1 VTAVIESIQS
11 NVRLGRNR
19 VLLDC
24 VLSSSFYI
32 FYWFYLTWKQ
42 IGEATGNPHR
52 PVWHALGLFVPIY
65 GWFVVHRHLRTIK
78 ELQDTAGIK
87 TTINAGNLLALF
99 IIANILT
106 GILIRLENMAVVL
119 VLDIISVA
127 LIIVFLVRSQNN
139 LNSYWEHT
147 KGRQLTEARIGVG
160 EVIFVLLGL
169 LYWVSYLL

>member
-1 VTAVIESIQS
+1 MAVMESIQA
-11 NVRLGRNR
+11 NVKLGRNR

-24 VLSSSFYI
+24 VLSSSFYM

-42 IGEATGNPHR
+42 LGEATGNPHR
-52 PVWHALGLFVPIY
+52 PVWHALGLLVPIY

-87 TTINAGNLLALF
+87 TTLNIGNLLTLF
-99 IIANILT
+99 IIANILAYIT
-106 GILIRLENMAVVL
+106 IRLESMAVVL

-127 LIIVFLVRSQNN
+127 LFAIFLIWSQNN
-139 LNSYWEHT
+139 LNIYWEHT
-147 KGRQLTEARIGVG
+147 KGRQLAEARIGVG
-160 EVIFVLLGL
+160 EVIFVLFGL